1 MPFDCEY
8 CRIMLCDSRL
18 VSSESYAMVDIS
30 VQVPEGC
37 QYNLSVSVQ
46 SHLSEP
52 PTNQVLIH

>member
-8 CRIMLCDSRL
+8 YKIMLCDSRL
-18 VSSESYAMVDIS
+18 VSSEPYAMVDIP

-52 PTNQVLIH
+52 PRILILIH

>member
-1 MPFDCEY
+1 
-8 CRIMLCDSRL
+8 MLCGSEI
-18 VSSESYAMVDIS
+18 VSSELYAMGDILN
-30 VQVPEGC
+30 QVPEGC

>member
-1 MPFDCEY
+1 
-8 CRIMLCDSRL
+8 MLCGSVL
-18 VSSESYAMVDIS
+18 VSSELYAMGDILN
-30 VQVPEGC
+30 QVPEGC